1 MLLKNPGFT
10 LIAVVT
16 LALGIGANTAIFS
29 VVNGVLLRP
38 LPYVDPERIV
48 TLWEN
53 NLKDGIERDDV
64 SPANFLDW
72 RERATAF
79 EDMAFANPYS
89 LDYTNGTEPETWQA
103 GLVSKGFFNI
113 LGVQALHGRTFLPEE
128 YEAGRDQVVVLG
140 YKIWQNRFGGD
151 EKIVGQKLILG
162 NRPMTVVGV
171 MPPEFRLQLFEQEK
185 DIWAPQVPDEGM
197 RRQRRATYLK
207 VLARLKPGV
216 SVAQA
221 RDEMNRIAAQ
231 LGQEYSQTNAG
242 VGATT
247 VPLAE
252 QMVGN
257 VRLALWVLLAAVGF
271 VLLIACANVAN
282 LLLVRGSER
291 GREFAVRAA
300 VGAGRGRLLRQ
311 LLTESLL
318 LALFGCLGGVI
329 LAAWGIDAILALS
342 PANFPRIDQV
352 RLDRATLWFVL
363 ATAFATAVVF
373 GLVPA
378 LQFSKPDLHSC
389 LKDAGKTMTDGG
401 ARRRL
406 RGLLILSEVAMAMV
420 LLIGAGLLLRSFDR
434 LIKIDPGFASEKVVA
449 LQVFIWGRARTP
461 EQRAAYARQAVE
473 KLETVPGVKAAG
485 ITTALPFLGSSTD
498 TSYPFTI
505 DGRPAPPAGQE
516 PTIFSTIVT
525 ERYFTVMGVPLL
537 RGRTLN
543 QFDTAESQ
551 PVAVINESVARR
563 YWPHEDPV
571 GQKITVRFTG
581 RGGAQPKSL
590 EIVGV
595 TGDVRND
602 GLDKEPRPEFFQPH
616 TQSPSGSIIFVVR
629 TVADPVNII
638 PALKERLWEI
648 NAAQPF
654 YIVSTVDALISD
666 SLRAR
671 RFSLVLLS
679 SFALLAMVLALVG
692 IYGVMNFAT
701 SQRTHEIGVRVA
713 LGAQTRDVLKLV
725 MGEGLMMASLGV
737 VLGLA
742 ASAGLTRLMASL
754 LFGVSATD
762 PATFVAVTLLLLS
775 VSLLACYLPARR
787 AVKVDPL
794 AALRYE

>member
-1 MLLKNPGFT
+1 M
-10 LIAVVT
+10 
-16 LALGIGANTAIFS
+16 
-29 VVNGVLLRP
+29 
-38 LPYVDPERIV
+38 

-72 RERATAF
+72 RERATSF
-79 EDMAFANPYS
+79 EEIAFANPYS
-89 LDYTNGTEPETWQA
+89 LDYTSGAEPETWQA

-113 LGVQALHGRTFLPEE
+113 LGVGALHGRTFLPEE

-140 YKIWQNRFGGD
+140 YKVWQNRFGGD

-171 MPPEFRLQLFEQEK
+171 MPPEFKLQLFEQEK

-318 LALFGCLGGVI
+318 LALFGCLGGVM
-329 LAAWGIDAILALS
+329 LAAWGIDAILALT
-342 PANFPRIDQV
+342 PANFPRIEQV

-406 RGLLILSEVAMAMV
+406 RGLLIVSEVAMAMV

-434 LIKIDPGFASEKVVA
+434 LIKVDPGFASEKVVA

-505 DGRPAPPAGQE
+505 DGRPAPPVGQE

-525 ERYFTVMGVPLL
+525 EHYFTVMGVPLL
-537 RGRTLN
+537 RGRVLN
-543 QFDTAESQ
+543 RFDTAESQ

-629 TVADPVNII
+629 TAADPVDII
-638 PALKERLWEI
+638 PVLKARLWEI

-725 MGEGLMMASLGV
+725 IGEGLMMASLGIA
-737 VLGLA
+737 LGLA
-742 ASAGLTRLMASL
+742 ASAVLTRLMASL

-762 PATFVAVTLLLLS
+762 PATFAAVTLLLLS
-775 VSLLACYLPARR
+775 VALLACYLPARR
-787 AVKVDPL
+787 AAKVDPL